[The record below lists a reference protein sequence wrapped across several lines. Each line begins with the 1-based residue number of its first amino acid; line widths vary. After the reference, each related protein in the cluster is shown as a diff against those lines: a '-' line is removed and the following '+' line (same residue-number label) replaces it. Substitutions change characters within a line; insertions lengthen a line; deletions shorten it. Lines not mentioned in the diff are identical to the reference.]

1 LKKTIKL
8 ANAQAKAQAK
18 ASNRKT
24 QKATLAT
31 TNRSVPPITQEQFDD
46 NLREIGLIDEYYGN
60 LKKLTKLNDLCRVKD
75 LKGGAITLAAIGTAC
90 VGVASTIKSYLTF
103 NTVIIGLTSLTAYFN
118 RDVATDAIENWNQN
132 KGSYLLGDDYKT
144 TNFVM
149 NMFGLGVPYE
159 ASEPNLLLASTR
171 AIMTGMSLF
180 TIFNMASLVGNIGAT
195 NTLGGFS
202 DYAAR
207 IYTNFKTE
215 IPVPI
220 SVREGYESGRR
231 KRSGRRRRKYN

>member
-1 LKKTIKL
+1 MKKTIKL
-8 ANAQAKAQAK
+8 AKAQAKAQAK

-24 QKATLAT
+24 QKATPAT
-31 TNRSVPPITQEQFDD
+31 TNRSVPPITPEQFDN

-60 LKKLTKLNDLCRVKD
+60 LKKLKKLNALCRVED
-75 LKGGAITLAAIGTAC
+75 LKGGAITLAAIGTVC
-90 VGVASTIKSYLTF
+90 VGVAGTIKSYLTY
-103 NTVIIGLTSLTAYFN
+103 NTVIICLTGLTAYFN
-118 RDVATDAIENWNQN
+118 RDVATDAIQNWTENS
-132 KGSYLLGDDYKT
+132 GSYLLGDDYKT

-207 IYTNFKTE
+207 IYTNFKTD

-231 KRSGRRRRKYN
+231 KRSGRRRRNYN